1 MPLQERVQQSSE
13 RNRGTKKSIYIILY
27 CAEYLQAFCAIE
39 VMLCAGH
46 AQRSLPCDH
55 YTSSCTDDPWLICFF
70 MSSAFFAI
78 NAFVL
83 KQLFSVFFFS
93 TCCLQLY
100 DYHERGS
107 GRINSHL
114 CAPGTK
120 TRTLPVQ
127 PIKIS
132 QLAIRESILESHIVS
147 CYNYNYLVKSCG
159 SNTPGMVVGVS
170 LVKCV
175 K

>member
-83 KQLFSVFFFS
+83 KQLFSVFFSLHVACSFMIIMKEEVAES
-93 TCCLQLY
+93 IHIYVLLVQKQGHYLY
-100 DYHERGS
+100 SPLRFHSWPLENPSWRVILY
-107 GRINSHL
+107 
-114 CAPGTK
+114 
-120 TRTLPVQ
+120 
-127 PIKIS
+127 
-132 QLAIRESILESHIVS
+132 LAIIIIIL
-147 CYNYNYLVKSCG
+147 
-159 SNTPGMVVGVS
+159 
-170 LVKCV
+170 
-175 K
+175 